1 MDPIK
6 ISFGGYQGPNSVH
19 TLAGYHLGR
28 SLQDRLDKMV
38 EFELVESVLDQG
50 HLAGDLPGMVAGGIY
65 SLTHISSV
73 RFSAIAPELKAFE
86 LPFIIEDRNAAY
98 RAFDGELGD
107 RIGAKVE
114 AEGVFKVLGFWDN
127 GIRHISNRVRPIRT
141 PADCVGLRIRTQKSE
156 MYGELFR
163 ALGCEPVA
171 TDIKDFIEQ
180 IAGDRFDGQENP
192 LTSIYIF
199 DIHKHHRYITLT
211 GHLFGASLLLCNADQ
226 YRNWPDEVRAAM
238 DAAALTAT
246 TEQRRLAAAADAEV
260 LAKLDPA
267 RNEVIELTEDERRAF
282 IEAVAPL
289 SEKYRAEI
297 DPAVLA
303 FFDG

>member
-1 MDPIK
+1 M
-6 ISFGGYQGPNSVH
+6 H
-19 TLAGYHLGR
+19 
-28 SLQDRLDKMV
+28 
-38 EFELVESVLDQG
+38 
-50 HLAGDLPGMVAGGIY
+50 GD
-65 SLTHISSV
+65 
-73 RFSAIAPELKAFE
+73 
-86 LPFIIEDRNAAY
+86 
-98 RAFDGELGD
+98 
-107 RIGAKVE
+107 
-114 AEGVFKVLGFWDN
+114 
-127 GIRHISNRVRPIRT
+127 
-141 PADCVGLRIRTQKSE
+141 
-156 MYGELFR
+156 LFR

-199 DIHKHHRYITLT
+199 DIHKFHRYITLT

-267 RNEVIELTEDERRAF
+267 RNEVVELTDDERHAF

-297 DPAVLA
+297 DPTVLA
-303 FFDG
+303 FFAG